1 MINRLKILYELQK
14 IDDQLDELEELRGDL
29 PKTVEELEAQ
39 IDEIKNTIS
48 DKEQNRKESM
58 EKRKENESQIEITT
72 ESQKKFKA
80 QLYKVRN
87 NKEYDA
93 LTKEIDHTE
102 ELIKKYETENN
113 ELADL
118 SKTLADEI
126 EEIKPKLDELNQ
138 EIKNKQDDL
147 KVIIKANEKE
157 EAKLNSQRKKL
168 EGQIKKGDYSAYMRI
183 RKAKKGMA
191 VSTIRRSACSG
202 CHNIVPPQRQLE
214 IRQNNRLYYCEYC
227 GRILVSAE
235 ISESVA
241 V

>member
-1 MINRLKILYELQK
+1 MINRLRILYELQK

-29 PKTVEELEAQ
+29 PKTVEELETQ
-39 IDEIKNTIS
+39 IEEVKNTIS
-48 DKEQNRKESM
+48 EKEQQRKESM
-58 EKRKENESQIEITT
+58 QKRKENESQIEIAT

-93 LTKEIDHTE
+93 LTKEIDHTD
-102 ELIKKYETENN
+102 ELIKKYEAENN

-126 EEIKPKLDELNQ
+126 EELKPTLDELSD
-138 EIKNKQDDL
+138 EIKKKQNDL
-147 KVIIKANEKE
+147 KFIIKANEKE
-157 EAKLNSQRKKL
+157 EAKLNTQRKKH
-168 EGQIKKGDYSAYMRI
+168 ESQIKKGDYSAYMRI
-183 RKAKKGMA
+183 RKAKKGKA
-191 VSTIRRSACSG
+191 VSTIKRSACSG
-202 CHNIVPPQRQLE
+202 CHNIVPSQRQLE
-214 IRQNNRLYYCEYC
+214 IRQNNRLFYCEYC

-235 ISESVA
+235 VSESVA